1 MLKVRYTVIL
11 LFGMCASAFPK
22 ENMPLIWNIA
32 TNVGTF
38 LGRSSYLDDIKTKI
52 LNGPLVMTGPS
63 GIGKTS
69 LVGEYARRNH
79 KRYQVV
85 WLFNLSKGM
94 DEQMTELAH
103 KLHAYKG
110 HKPPL
115 VFKKGED
122 AASYVKTT
130 LRLAT
135 FSWLLIFDNAPTLHA
150 ATEYIPETHG
160 QKNKHALVTS
170 LSSRNSNNL
179 LTLSHF
185 TDKEAHQ
192 FLAHYLPNAEQKDLK
207 LLASTLENHPLA
219 MYQAA
224 LYIKSTPGM
233 DIPAYVEYFTKH
245 KDEYWRSEKI
255 ALGNQPLLYTAIK
268 MSIDRLQK
276 ESPDDYTLLVAL
288 SLLDT
293 SHLDHA
299 VIQKA
304 YMSLNNGQMGGF
316 GEILDT
322 ALISQGE
329 GKVYKIHDYVRD
341 VILSSANKETLKK
354 AASVDASLF
363 LSLFPENIE
372 DCVDVF
378 EKTPGLAAHLKKLVD
393 HMDLAPSNDIFGVAL
408 RLFYYTDVIA
418 RDYAFAHPFST
429 KLKGYID
436 ENLTLDPYLAG
447 VFYSWYGD
455 AKIVPAGVD
464 AAIAEFKR
472 ADDFFKKA
480 DSEQARYGRVML
492 LANNLGFFLHYK
504 GDIAAAE
511 ACLQEAKRLQSGHEA
526 VLPQTAIYE
535 LEAVLAQD
543 RGEYTKAID
552 VLNNELSLIKDDAVL
567 MKSLGHFAK
576 SLKASALLKLA
587 TQRAYDKKPDE
598 ASSLYREA
606 HAVSLDA
613 RKHAVDSLDGKE
625 DEEVV
630 ARTLLYLSQS
640 ESALGEFHK
649 AEATAKKAI
658 TILDAFYGSPHRRQA
673 VAHMALGDAY
683 MGQKRYKEGL
693 GEYRAAEA
701 LFDKISS
708 HKSFDDL
715 SELYL
720 KIVKAS
726 IHLND
731 KEKVQIY
738 QAKHKEAFSTDH
750 PRYFEMIKES
760 KKANLL

>member
-1 MLKVRYTVIL
+1 MFKLRYVIFL
-11 LFGMCASAFPK
+11 LFGMSISAFSK
-22 ENMPLIWNIA
+22 ESMPLIWNIS

-52 LNGPLVMTGPS
+52 LKGPLVITGPS

-79 KRYQVV
+79 KKYQVV

-94 DEQMTELAH
+94 DEQMTELAR

-110 HKPPL
+110 HKTPL

-122 AASYVKTT
+122 ALSYVKTT

-135 FSWLLIFDNAPTLHA
+135 FSSLLIFDNAPNLLA

-160 QKNKHALVTS
+160 KKNNHTLVTS
-170 LSSRNSNNL
+170 LSGRNSDNVMT
-179 LTLSHF
+179 LTHF
-185 TDKEAHQ
+185 TPQEADR
-192 FLAHYLPNAEQKDLK
+192 FLTHYFPSASKDDLK
-207 LLASTLENHPLA
+207 LLATTLENHPLA

-233 DIPAYVEYFTKH
+233 DIPSYVDYFTKH
-245 KDEYWRSEKI
+245 KDEYWRSERI
-255 ALGNQPLLYTAIK
+255 ALGTQPLLYTAIK

-276 ESPDDYTLLVAL
+276 ERPEDYTLLVGL

-293 SHLDHA
+293 SHLDHTL
-299 VIQKA
+299 IQKA
-304 YMSLNNGQMGGF
+304 YTSLNNGDMGGF

-329 GKVYKIHDYVRD
+329 GQVYKIHDYVRD
-341 VILSSANKETLKK
+341 VIIASAPQETLKK
-354 AASVDASLF
+354 AAAMDAKVF
-363 LSLFPENIE
+363 LALFPDNIE

-378 EKTPGLAAHLKKLVD
+378 EKTPGLVGHLKKLVD
-393 HMDLAPSNDIFGVAL
+393 HMDVSPTNDLFGVAL

-429 KLKGYID
+429 KLKNFID
-436 ENLTLDPYLAG
+436 VNLTLDPYLAG

-472 ADDFFKKA
+472 ADAFFKKA
-480 DSEQARYGRVML
+480 NSEQARYGRVML

-511 ACLQEAKRLQSGHEA
+511 ACLKEAKRLQEGHEA
-526 VLPQTAIYE
+526 LLPQTAIYE

-543 RGEYTKAID
+543 KGEYARAID
-552 VLNNELSLIKDDAVL
+552 ILNHELSLIKDDAVL
-567 MKSLGHFAK
+567 MRSLGHFAK

-587 TQRAYDKKPDE
+587 SQRAHEKKQDE
-598 ASSLYREA
+598 ATTLYREA
-606 HAVSLDA
+606 HMVSVDA
-613 RKHAVDSLDGKE
+613 RKHAVESLDGKE

-658 TILDAFYGSPHRRQA
+658 KILDAFYGSPHRRQA

-693 GEYRAAEA
+693 GEYRAAES
-701 LFDKISS
+701 LYEKIAS
-708 HKSFDDL
+708 HRSFDDL

-720 KIVKAS
+720 KIVKAA

-731 KEKVQIY
+731 RERVHIY
-738 QAKHKEAFSTDH
+738 QAKHKQTFSTDH